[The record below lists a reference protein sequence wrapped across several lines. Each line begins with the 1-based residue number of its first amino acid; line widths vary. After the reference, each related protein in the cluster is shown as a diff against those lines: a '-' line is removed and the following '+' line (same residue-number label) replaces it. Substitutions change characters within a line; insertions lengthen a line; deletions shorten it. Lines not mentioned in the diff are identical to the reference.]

1 MKDQIDSQVCKEGKR
16 NGRTKM
22 NINRREII
30 MRDPN
35 IISADDDTEFALMV
49 MYRTITD
56 GMNSKRKCMKR
67 EFNVML
73 G

>member
-1 MKDQIDSQVCKEGKR
+1 
-16 NGRTKM
+16 M

-35 IISADDDTEFALMV
+35 IISADDDTEFGLMV

-67 EFNVML
+67 EFNVIL